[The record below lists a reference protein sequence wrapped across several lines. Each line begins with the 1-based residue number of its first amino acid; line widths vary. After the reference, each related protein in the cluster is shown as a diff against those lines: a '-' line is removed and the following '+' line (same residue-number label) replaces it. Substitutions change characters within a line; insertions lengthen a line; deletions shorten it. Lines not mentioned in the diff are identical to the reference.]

1 MTTLHARA
9 PFARAEDLLA
19 APRDNRL
26 FIDVRLGDPAAEL
39 ESFRDGHIH
48 GAVHA
53 QIRDVFAG
61 PPTVTSGNLPLP
73 DPDSLALMLE
83 AWDIDEDTEI
93 VLYGPNLALAARAW
107 WVLRWAGLTRVL
119 VLDGGLKAWTA
130 AGGAVARGDALA
142 LRGQPSRRQ
151 LARRVPGPLPRVAP
165 GALPAVGAGEVE
177 ASRTVIVDAR
187 DAASYQAGHLPRAI
201 HLPAADHWM
210 PSGLMRSREIL
221 ATRYAEAGL
230 RPDDDIVVYCGGG
243 VLSALVWMT
252 MAETGLS
259 PRLYVGSW
267 SEWSKDPSRLARAET
282 GVAA

>member
-26 FIDVRLGDPAAEL
+26 FIDVRLGDPATEL
-39 ESFRDGHIH
+39 ESYRDGHIH

-61 PPTVTSGNLPLP
+61 PPTAATGNLPLP
-73 DPDSLALMLE
+73 DPVSLALVLE
-83 AWDIDEDTEI
+83 AWGVDEDTEI

-107 WVLRWAGLTRVL
+107 WVLRWAGLSRVL

-130 AGGAVARGDALA
+130 AGGAVARGDAV
-142 LRGQPSRRQ
+142 PSRRI
-151 LARRVPGPLPRVAP
+151 PGRLPRLSA
-165 GALPAVGAGEVE
+165 GALPEVGVAEL
-177 ASRTVIVDAR
+177 ASTPPATIVDAR
-187 DAASYQAGHLPRAI
+187 DAASYQAGHLPGAI
-201 HLPAADHWM
+201 HLAAAEHWT

-230 RPDDDIVVYCGGG
+230 RPGGDIAVYCGGG

-252 MAETGLS
+252 MVEAGLS

-267 SEWSKDPSRLARAET
+267 SEWSRDPARLAQSET
-282 GVAA
+282 GIGKTGATA